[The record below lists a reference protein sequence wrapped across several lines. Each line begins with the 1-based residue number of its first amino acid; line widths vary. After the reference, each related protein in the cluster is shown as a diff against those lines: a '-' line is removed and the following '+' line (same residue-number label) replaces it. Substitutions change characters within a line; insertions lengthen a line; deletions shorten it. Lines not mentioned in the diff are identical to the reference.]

1 MIATGLSA
9 PTQSSVGIA
18 AATVSPMIS
27 YEIGQKFKELAK
39 DNPDGKLTEK
49 QQAAHV
55 LAHAVLGAAVAAA
68 GGNDALAGGASAGG
82 AEYLAP
88 KVSTFLYGTA
98 DPEKLT
104 AEQKDTVANIMSLAG
119 ASVGVAVGNTSTN
132 AVSGSLNAESAVENN
147 FSLPRNTR
155 YISADAAQLIKKIE
169 QSAAKILAA
178 EDMKY
183 IYLETYQ
190 DKIREI
196 IANNHSEQEKQREF
210 EQLWEKNK
218 YVSQVLENIIKS
230 FSVGD
235 KDRHTFYFEL
245 VPKMDNLLLS
255 SYYDL
260 KLTGGKPNLLDKE
273 RTDWL
278 PELPKTIDG
287 KGSSIQRI
295 HCTWTKDPDCLGIL
309 DAQGG
314 KIAGNKVVITPNNTS
329 KYSLSSEKY
338 TSKTIYPNDSS
349 ILYRGRNNGYSNPY
363 AKDVLYGGNGKA
375 ISGHGIYEQYK
386 IYPKS
391 FTVPQGTTVI
401 SAPHGTKITDTTGLF
416 LESVGNKQLEQLL
429 RLSPE
434 RRMNIVNSWVRNHK
448 KTLSLTDNQ
457 ILNLK
462 QQIKELKIY
471 SSGEQMYNYTILPPV
486 NLRIYKNSIT
496 VEEKKNLNEMVSPN
510 QGCVPLAT
518 CTEIKRR

>member
-1 MIATGLSA
+1 MHPPHQRGNVLVNMLATGLSV
-9 PTQSSVGIA
+9 PTQSGVGIA

-314 KIAGNKVVITPNNTS
+314 KISGHTTFPRTYTQKGTVVVYRVEGSINQRLIIGNKGEISLYPDKKQIIWLNFGDKQRANQYLQVKIAKGLPEAELKSFEINKTFLERIERDAVPEKMARRFPNRPIVS
-329 KYSLSSEKY
+329 RDP
-338 TSKTIYPNDSS
+338 YPNQYGIPAAYFDDLVQS
-349 ILYRGRNNGYSNPY
+349 IRQGSGKTSN
-363 AKDVLYGGNGKA
+363 K
-375 ISGHGIYEQYK
+375 H
-386 IYPKS
+386 
-391 FTVPQGTTVI
+391 
-401 SAPHGTKITDTTGLF
+401 
-416 LESVGNKQLEQLL
+416 
-429 RLSPE
+429 
-434 RRMNIVNSWVRNHK
+434 
-448 KTLSLTDNQ
+448 
-457 ILNLK
+457 
-462 QQIKELKIY
+462 
-471 SSGEQMYNYTILPPV
+471 
-486 NLRIYKNSIT
+486 
-496 VEEKKNLNEMVSPN
+496 
-510 QGCVPLAT
+510 
-518 CTEIKRR
+518 